1 MLKIY
6 RDGGGK
12 GGLGLEVERWEGI
25 VRDVGSEPVG
35 LREMGE
41 NEKKVRDGTGFPVRF
56 FDFFFRVVSVSFL
69 RAL

>member
-12 GGLGLEVERWEGI
+12 GGLGLEVERYEGI
-25 VRDVGSEPVG
+25 VREVGSDPVG

-41 NEKKVRDGTGFPVRF
+41 NEKKVRDGANSTVRF
-56 FDFFFRVVSVSFL
+56 F
-69 RAL
+69 